1 MLTDLGALL
10 AALNAP
16 LYNMGYGMTQNAAT
30 YAVGPLASQPMS
42 TIAFNVFAGPWIASL
57 GDLAMALGT
66 FMLSLNTFLIN
77 LADALA

>member
-1 MLTDLGALL
+1 
-10 AALNAP
+10 
-16 LYNMGYGMTQNAAT
+16 MGYGLTQNAST

-66 FMLSLNTFLIN
+66 FMLSLNLFLTN
-77 LADALA
+77 LASSLA